1 MAVPDTMIA
10 AWLAAIERFRLAR
23 SAWMEWGARNP
34 CPREGQLPEDLSME
48 EEAAI
53 FADWEKGSDAVSVPY
68 DEAREALYALP
79 APNLDAV
86 IVKLQLA
93 REILVGWDVERELT
107 PILQLV
113 EQDLRRLADE
123 QEAPTPPGI
132 N

>member
-23 SAWMEWGARNP
+23 SAWMEWNGRNP
-34 CPREGQLPEDLSME
+34 SPREGQLPEDLSME

-53 FADWEKGSDAVSVPY
+53 FADWEKASDAIGGPY
-68 DEAREALYALP
+68 DEARGALYALP
-79 APNLDAV
+79 APNLEAV

-93 REILVGWDVERELT
+93 REILVGWDVERELA

-123 QEAPTPPGI
+123 QESPAPPEL

>member
-10 AWLAAIERFRLAR
+10 AWLAAIERFRQAR
-23 SAWMEWGARNP
+23 GAWMEWSAHNP
-34 CPREGQLPEDLSME
+34 CPREGQLPEDLSTE
-48 EEAAI
+48 DEAAI

-113 EQDLRRLADE
+113 ERDLRRLADE
-123 QEAPTPPGI
+123 QEPPAAPI

>member
-10 AWLAAIERFRLAR
+10 AWLAAIERFRQAR
-23 SAWMEWGARNP
+23 SAWMEWNGRNP
-34 CPREGQLPEDLSME
+34 SPRESLLSEDLSVE
-48 EEAAI
+48 DQAAI
-53 FADWEKGSDAVSVPY
+53 FADWEKGSDVVSAPY

-93 REILVGWDVERELT
+93 REILAGWDVERELT

-123 QEAPTPPGI
+123 QERPAAPDI

>member
-10 AWLAAIERFRLAR
+10 AWLAAIERFRQAR

-68 DEAREALYALP
+68 DEAREALYARP